1 MFMSSNDKYG
11 VKYKYYLGDGDS
23 SAFPTIERLMPYGPN
38 FKIEKL
44 ECVGHVEKRMSSR
57 LTKLKS
63 KMGRNKMS
71 DGKTI
76 GGRGRLTDTAIKVI
90 QKLYV
95 LAIRKNTNSLDK
107 MRTAVWATFCHLQ
120 SSNDIPT
127 HGLCPVGEGS
137 WCKFQRAK
145 AKGERYDHID
155 HFHLPKIIMTE
166 IKPIFEDLAKTDLL
180 RKCLHGGTQN
190 QNESLNNIIWSR
202 IPKSTF
208 VLRKTLELGVTKL

>member
-1 MFMSSNDKYG
+1 
-11 VKYKYYLGDGDS
+11 
-23 SAFPTIERLMPYGPN
+23 MPYGPN

-44 ECVGHVEKRMSSR
+44 ECVGHDEKRMSSR
-57 LTKLKS
+57 LTKIKS
-63 KMGRNKMS
+63 KMGRNQMS

-76 GGRGRLTDTAIKVI
+76 GGRGRLTDTAIKLI
-90 QKLYV
+90 QKFYG
-95 LAIRKNTNSLDK
+95 LAIRRNTNSLDK

-127 HGLCPVGEGS
+127 HGLCPVCEDS
-137 WCKFQRAK
+137 WCKFQRTK
-145 AKGERYDHID
+145 AKGEHYDHND

-202 IPKSTF
+202 IPKSTI
-208 VLRKTLELGVTKL
+208 VLRKTLELGVYEAIACFNKGNIVRCEVLKKLRLQSRE